1 MIMPG
6 DTLGA
11 SEEEQREGYHVL
23 LLIDMGFATEVGRGT
38 FRLTS
43 LGHDYISA
51 VRSDTV
57 WKKTKDGANKIGGAT
72 LGIMKDLAVAY
83 LKQEAASKLGITL

>member
-1 MIMPG
+1 MMMPG
-6 DTLGA
+6 DTLG
-11 SEEEQREGYHVL
+11 SSKEDQRERYHVML
-23 LLIDMGFATEVGRGT
+23 LMDVGFATEVGRGT

-57 WKKTKDGANKIGGAT
+57 WEKTKDGANKIGGAT

-83 LKQEAASKLGITL
+83 LKQEAASKLGINL